1 MKIKLEELATALGKS
16 DILPGYVD
24 LAEGRVIMLR
34 DDWQDDAAL
43 EHALRLEDDFNRY
56 VPLINICDSDEY
68 GVMQAFAERQPANVC
83 CQLKN
88 ALAGQGVS
96 LRFLQQVK
104 QLQLRQAWDDFW
116 HAHLIDAA
124 RFFCEE
130 NEIEYEE

>member
-83 CQLKN
+83 RQLKN
-88 ALAGQGVS
+88 ALAGQGAS
-96 LRFLQQVK
+96 LRFLRQVK

>member
-1 MKIKLEELATALGKS
+1 
-16 DILPGYVD
+16 
-24 LAEGRVIMLR
+24 
-34 DDWQDDAAL
+34 
-43 EHALRLEDDFNRY
+43 
-56 VPLINICDSDEY
+56 
-68 GVMQAFAERQPANVC
+68 VC

-88 ALAGQGVS
+88 ALAGQGAS

>member
-56 VPLINICDSDEY
+56 VPLINICDSDE
-68 GVMQAFAERQPANVC
+68 
-83 CQLKN
+83 
-88 ALAGQGVS
+88 
-96 LRFLQQVK
+96 
-104 QLQLRQAWDDFW
+104 
-116 HAHLIDAA
+116 
-124 RFFCEE
+124 
-130 NEIEYEE
+130 